1 MDTSDLRASIRVA
14 QSACR
19 TARKEASFAEHALSE
34 NESEKAYAGLVEDS
48 IHTALSYLE
57 AAADEC
63 DKIDK
68 EDNDA

>member
-1 MDTSDLRASIRVA
+1 MDTSDLRAAIRVA

-34 NESEKAYAGLVEDS
+34 NDHEKTYTGLIEAT

-57 AAADEC
+57 AAADDC

-68 EDNDA
+68 ESENG